1 MRLRK
6 GKNAGKSNFWKV
18 ASNELWIVPKNKRSQ
33 QFGVFVNIWL
43 FPRCSD
49 YLAARVISKGEKAV
63 PRHHFLPR
71 VDSCAACLCKSCHL
85 WSQRRWENHEKIRE
99 IAWCMFC
106 LFYYWLNAVIWRVFG
121 RYVLLNFSEK
131 IMSDNIFLWILATNM
146 RFWMFGNVNFLR
158 SSK

>member
-85 WSQRRWENHEKIRE
+85 WSQRRWFISTKIWYSNDREFEFICCEIGKISVRCHLKSLPCVQLDIKIRAQVSILIQDIE
-99 IAWCMFC
+99 VVP
-106 LFYYWLNAVIWRVFG
+106 NPFG
-121 RYVLLNFSEK
+121 YH
-131 IMSDNIFLWILATNM
+131 
-146 RFWMFGNVNFLR
+146 
-158 SSK
+158 